1 MVIGAG
7 QTKDVLF
14 VLSLK
19 PEAWENDRV
28 LDTHVTIFTNV
39 TVVKIPLVC
48 FHGLVKTFLPDAP
61 LTQLD
66 PLDDKEED
74 GLDFGTLG
82 TCVVEMEIYAYHFIL
97 KRVAFLFERNG
108 REKRSVLHGVE

>member
-28 LDTHVTIFTNV
+28 LDTYVTIFTNV

-82 TCVVEMEIYAYHFIL
+82 TCVVEMEIHVFHFML
-97 KRVAFLFERNG
+97 KRVTFLFERNG